1 MSTLLE
7 YKCPCCGG
15 AVSFNS
21 NQQKMVC
28 PYCDAEF
35 DVEELQKS
43 QKENSVNSK
52 RPEIHEWQ
60 DKTEAQWSTEDLKG
74 VNLYIC
80 NSCGGEL
87 IAEETTGATACPYC
101 DSPVILKSS
110 FSGDLRPDYV
120 IPFKLDKKAAKDAMY
135 NHLRGKKLLPKV
147 FKDENHIDE
156 IKGLY
161 VPFWLFS
168 SDTESR
174 HVFHA
179 TKIRSWSDSSYD
191 YTETSHFNVY
201 REGRLRFENV
211 PVDGSEKMPDD
222 MMESIEPFNY
232 NEMKPFNT
240 GYLSGYMADKY
251 DVDQKSSIGRANDRI
266 KKSTIDE
273 FRKTVHGYAT
283 VTTESSNVNF
293 LNNSSRYALLPV
305 WILNTTWKDQK
316 FMFAMNGQTGKFI
329 GNLPLDKGLFWKWF
343 LGIFASVSVGLS
355 ILTTLIV
362 LFAL

>member
-15 AVSFNS
+15 AVSFDS

-28 PYCDAEF
+28 PFCDAEF

-43 QKENSVNSK
+43 QKENAANAK
-52 RPEIHEWQ
+52 RPERHEWN
-60 DKTEAQWSTEDLKG
+60 DKTDARWSTNDLKG
-74 VNLYIC
+74 MNLYVC

-87 IAEETTGATACPYC
+87 IAEEITGATACPYC
-101 DSPVILKSS
+101 DSPVIFKSS

-120 IPFKLDKKAAKDAMY
+120 IPFKLDKKAAKEAMY
-135 NHLRGKKLLPKV
+135 KHFKGKKLLPKV

-179 TKIRSWSDSSYD
+179 TKIRRWSDSRYD

-232 NEMKPFNT
+232 SEMKAFNT
-240 GYLSGYMADKY
+240 GYLSGYLADKY
-251 DVDQKSSIGRANDRI
+251 DVDQKSSIGRANNRI
-266 KKSTIDE
+266 KKSTIDA

-293 LNNSSRYALLPV
+293 LNNSCRYALLPV

-329 GNLPLDKGLFWKWF
+329 GNLPMDKGLFWKWF
-343 LGIFASVSVGLS
+343 FGIFASVGIGLS
-355 ILTTLIV
+355 IIMTLIV
-362 LFAL
+362 LLWL

>member
-15 AVSFNS
+15 AVSFDS

-35 DVEELQKS
+35 DIEALKNEQA
-43 QKENSVNSK
+43 ENEKNLNK
-52 RPEIHEWQ
+52 PEQHEWQ
-60 DKTEAQWSTEDLKG
+60 DVTDAQWSSEELNGMNVYVCK
-74 VNLYIC
+74 
-80 NSCGGEL
+80 SCGGEL
-87 IAEETTGATACPYC
+87 IAEETVGATACPYC

-120 IPFKLDKKAAKDAMY
+120 IPFKLDKKAAKEAMF
-135 NHLRGKKLLPKV
+135 NHFKGKKLLPKV

-156 IKGLY
+156 VKGLY

-168 SDTESR
+168 NDTESS
-174 HVFHA
+174 HIFHA
-179 TKIRSWSDSSYD
+179 TKVRKWSDSQYD

-232 NEMKPFNT
+232 SELKDFDT
-240 GYLSGYMADKY
+240 AYLSGYLADKY
-251 DVDQKSSIGRANDRI
+251 DVSRDECIKRANQRI
-266 KKSTIDE
+266 KNSTE
-273 FRKTVHGYAT
+273 LAFRNTVQGYTT
-283 VTTESSNVNF
+283 VTTQSSNVNF
-293 LNNSSRYALLPV
+293 YNGSTKYALLPV
-305 WILNTTWKDQK
+305 WILNTTWKDEK
-316 FMFAMNGQTGKFI
+316 FMFAMNAQTGKFV
-329 GNLPLDKGLFWKWF
+329 GNLPVDRGLFWKWF
-343 LGIFASVSVGLS
+343 FAVFASVGIGLS
-355 ILTTLIV
+355 AIVTLIM
-362 LFAL
+362 LFLL